1 MEIINRTLEDVK
13 SSYRFSDTVPLSD
26 YLYVDI
32 ETTGFTP
39 RTSKLYLIGC
49 VFYRDDVWQTT
60 QFFADKYSDEPLIL
74 EEFCFFAKDF
84 KYLVHF
90 NGNTFDIPYL
100 TAKCKEFNVDCT
112 FSELGGIDIYKRIA
126 PLRNFLR
133 LENCKQKTL
142 ERFLGIDRED
152 RFSGGDLI
160 GIYHSYVSNSD
171 SELKRL
177 LLLHNFEDIK
187 GMPEVS
193 KVLSYSDLLS
203 KEHTV
208 TKVSANRY
216 NDESGNEKTELLI
229 SFDIDDP
236 LPVPVSFI
244 YDTCYFTGEGNRG
257 FLKVPLYTEEMKYF
271 YANHKDYYY
280 LPDEDIA
287 LHKSVASFVDK
298 AHRVQAKAA
307 NCYTR
312 KYSDFLPQW
321 DVLFTPFFK
330 RDYESRDL
338 FFELTDEAKTDRE
351 MFKKY
356 VSHILNHMSM

>member
-1 MEIINRTLEDVK
+1 MEIINHPLEDPET
-13 SSYRFSDTVPLSD
+13 SYSFDGNASLSD
-26 YLYVDI
+26 FLYVDI

-49 VFYRDDVWQTT
+49 VYYRDDSWQTV
-60 QFFADKYSDEPLIL
+60 QFFADRYSDEALIL

-100 TAKCKEFNVDCT
+100 KAKCKEFNAECT
-112 FSELGGIDIYKRIA
+112 FADLEGIDIYKRIT
-126 PLRNFLR
+126 PLKNFLR
-133 LENCKQKTL
+133 LENCKQKTV
-142 ERFLGIDRED
+142 EKFLGINRED
-152 RFSGGDLI
+152 KFSGGDLI
-160 GIYHSYVSNSD
+160 GIYHSFVANSD

-187 GMPEVS
+187 GMPAVS
-193 KVLSYSDLLS
+193 TVLAYSDLLT

-208 TKVSANRY
+208 TKVSSNRY
-216 NDESGNEKTELLI
+216 TDESGTEKNELLI

-298 AHRVQAKAA
+298 AHRVQAKA
-307 NCYTR
+307 NTCYTR
-312 KYSDFLPQW
+312 KYSDYLPEW

-330 RDYESRDL
+330 RDYDSREM
-338 FFELTDEAKTDRE
+338 FFELTKEAKTDRE

-356 VSHILNHMSM
+356 VSHILDHMKM